1 MAYVGRQPLAGEV
14 IVLDDIQS
22 QFNGSLTSFGLT
34 RNINGTSIA
43 FFPAVSEQIQVV
55 LGGVVQEPDRTGTRG
70 FNISGSNINFVT
82 PPPAS
87 TDCFIISYGNITDL
101 VDYKS
106 LADPFKSIPY
116 NDSIYYT
123 NPDTTNLDTGIITSS
138 YSNDMYS
145 FTESTVVGNSET
157 VEIADGETYT
167 VNILPGA
174 ASGSSGSG
182 SSYVLPTATSSVL
195 GGVKVGGTGISIS
208 SGVISVNQSAIDYNN
223 LQNLPNLTAVN
234 NLDVTGAGSGDLLV
248 HNGTKFATNNGVNI
262 TNTALHMDGNREF
275 AIFEQ
280 DTSAAFTNSSKISMD
295 FSGNIARI
303 RSSWNGSGSNA
314 VGRPLGFYIGN
325 IKVADMGISSTS
337 DPELDLELG
346 LHWCQRSG
354 LNPQGRLGYGTD
366 HVYIGGTNG
375 SSALKIYSGGSSRI
389 DIDTS
394 GNTAPAA
401 DNSQD
406 LGSST
411 KRWANI
417 YSADLQLSN
426 EGSVN
431 DVDGTWGNYTIQEGQ
446 DDLFLL
452 NRRNGKKY
460 KFLLQEVS

>member
-14 IVLDDIQS
+14 IVLNDIQS

-34 RNINGTSIA
+34 RNINGTDIA

-82 PPPAS
+82 PPPAN
-87 TDCFIISYGNITDL
+87 TDCFIISYGHITDL
-101 VDYKS
+101 VDLKS
-106 LADPFKSIPY
+106 LADPFKRTVF
-116 NDSIYYT
+116 NDAIYYA
-123 NPDTTNLDTGIITSS
+123 NPETLNLTTGIITDPN
-138 YSNDMYS
+138 SNDMFS
-145 FTESTVVGNSET
+145 FTESTIIGNSET

-174 ASGSSGSG
+174 ATGSSGSG
-182 SSYVLPTATSSVL
+182 SYVLPTATSSVL

-208 SGVISVNQSAIDYNN
+208 GGVISVNQSAIDYNN

-248 HNGTKFATNNGVNI
+248 HNGTKFAANNGVNI
-262 TNTALHMDGNREF
+262 TSTALHMDGNREF

-295 FSGNIARI
+295 FSSNIARI

-314 VGRPLGFYIGN
+314 VGRPLAFYIGN
-325 IKVADMGISSTS
+325 VKVMDLGIGSVS

-354 LNPQGRLGYGTD
+354 INVQGRLGYGTD

-375 SSALKIYSGGSSRI
+375 ASALKIYSGGSSRI
-389 DIDTS
+389 DIDVS
-394 GNTAPAA
+394 GNTTPAV
-401 DNSQD
+401 DNTQD
-406 LGSST
+406 LGSSS
-411 KRWANI
+411 KRWANV

-426 EGSVN
+426 EGSTN

>member
-14 IVLDDIQS
+14 IVLNDIQS

-34 RNINGTSIA
+34 RNINGTDIA

-82 PPPAS
+82 PPPAN
-87 TDCFIISYGNITDL
+87 TDCFIISYGHITDL
-101 VDYKS
+101 VDLKS
-106 LADPFKSIPY
+106 LADPFKRTVF
-116 NDSIYYT
+116 NDAIYYA
-123 NPDTTNLDTGIITSS
+123 NPETLNLTTGIITDPN
-138 YSNDMYS
+138 SNDMFS
-145 FTESTVVGNSET
+145 FTESTIIGNSET

-174 ASGSSGSG
+174 ATGSSGSG
-182 SSYVLPTATSSVL
+182 SYVLPTATSSVL

-208 SGVISVNQSAIDYNN
+208 GGVISVNQSAIDYNN

-262 TNTALHMDGNREF
+262 TSTALHMDGNREF

-295 FSGNIARI
+295 FSSNIARI

-314 VGRPLGFYIGN
+314 VGRPLAFYIGN
-325 IKVADMGISSTS
+325 VKVMDLGIGSVS

-354 LNPQGRLGYGTD
+354 INVQGRLGYGTD

-375 SSALKIYSGGSSRI
+375 ASALKIYSGGSSRI
-389 DIDTS
+389 DIDVS
-394 GNTAPAA
+394 GNTTPAV
-401 DNSQD
+401 DNTQD
-406 LGSST
+406 LGSSS
-411 KRWANI
+411 KRWANV

-426 EGSVN
+426 EGSTN